1 MTFDDMATALAQSED
16 YRVLKRLALERMLHP
31 ADAQPVRSGLF
42 IDVETTGL
50 DPARDEII
58 EIAMIPFDYS
68 LDGRIYN
75 VSPAFE
81 GLQEPSVSIPAHI
94 TAITGIDD
102 AMVAGQSI
110 DREAVALF
118 AAPASLVI
126 AHNAAFDRRFVERF
140 SDVFTTK
147 PWACSMTQVDWLAE
161 GYEGTKLAY
170 LSMGAGF
177 FYDRHRAAHDCAA
190 GIALLA
196 GALPRS
202 GDLALGQLLR
212 NARTPTW
219 RVWAEGA
226 PFDLKDIL
234 KSRGYRWN
242 GDAVTGPKAWYI
254 DVKEGE
260 QAAERS
266 FLQREIYLR
275 DVEPIMRR
283 VDAFDRFSDRVRTK
297 QLLTCRQPQFGR
309 RSDSLSTAKPS
320 TSPILPMRTMFK
332 SATRHS

>member
-1 MTFDDMATALAQSED
+1 MTFDDMAVALEQSGD

-31 ADAQPVRSGLF
+31 ADGQPVRSGLF
-42 IDVETTGL
+42 VDVETTGL
-50 DPARDEII
+50 DPTRDEII
-58 EIAMIPFDYS
+58 EIAMIPFSYG
-68 LDGRIYN
+68 LDGRIYE
-75 VSPAFE
+75 VSPPFE
-81 GLQEPSVSIPAHI
+81 GLQEPSLPIPAHI

-102 AMVAGQSI
+102 AMVSGHSI
-110 DREAVALF
+110 DAEAVARF
-118 AAPASLVI
+118 ATPASLVI
-126 AHNAAFDRRFVERF
+126 AHNAAFDRRFLERL

-147 PWACSMTQVDWLAE
+147 PWACSMTQIDWVAE
-161 GYEGTKLAY
+161 GFEGAKLAY

-202 GDLALGQLLR
+202 GEVALGQLLR

-219 RVWAEGA
+219 RIWAEGA

-242 GDAVTGPKAWYI
+242 GDTAIGPKAWYA
-254 DVKEGE
+254 DVKDGE
-260 QAAERS
+260 QDSERT

-275 DVEPIMRR
+275 EIDPVMRR
-283 VDAFDRFSDRVRTK
+283 MNAFDRFSDRV
-297 QLLTCRQPQFGR
+297 
-309 RSDSLSTAKPS
+309 
-320 TSPILPMRTMFK
+320 
-332 SATRHS
+332 